1 MRGGSPERIE
11 ERIRGACEGGRH
23 DEAATLIIEHYGPAV
38 LGFLA
43 GWMGDREAA
52 REAFSMFCED
62 LWSGL
67 PRFEWRCTAQGWAYT
82 LARNAGRRHAKAEQ
96 RKHNRLTP
104 LSGRTS
110 ALVERLASS
119 TEPYLKS
126 DFKDRFE
133 ALREHLPADD
143 RLLLFLRSGR
153 QLAFRDIVFV
163 MAEPESELDEV
174 ALVREAARLRKR
186 FQSVKETLRDL
197 ARSEGL
203 FE

>member
-1 MRGGSPERIE
+1 MKGAAPDGIE
-11 ERIRGACEGGRH
+11 GLIRAACDGGRH
-23 DEAATLIIEHYGPAV
+23 DEAATLLIEHYGPAV
-38 LGFLA
+38 LGFLV

-96 RKHNRLTP
+96 RKHDRLTS
-104 LSGRTS
+104 LSGRAS
-110 ALVERLASS
+110 ELVDRIASS
-119 TEPYLKS
+119 TEPYLKP

-133 ALREHLPADD
+133 ALRERLPADD

-163 MAEPESELDEV
+163 LAEQDAEPDEA

-186 FQSVKETLRDL
+186 FQTVKETLRDL

-203 FE
+203 LE

>member
-1 MRGGSPERIE
+1 MGGPSEEAIE
-11 ERIRGACEGGRH
+11 GLIRNACEGGRH
-23 DEAATLIIEHYGPAV
+23 DDAATLIVEHYGPAV
-38 LGFLA
+38 LGFLT

-67 PRFEWRCTAQGWAYT
+67 PRFGWRCTAQGWAYT
-82 LARNAGRRHAKAEQ
+82 LARNAGRRHAKAER
-96 RKHNRLTP
+96 RKQDRQTP
-104 LSGRTS
+104 LSGRAS
-110 ALVERLASS
+110 ALVDRIASA
-119 TEPYLKS
+119 TEPYLKT

-133 ALREHLPADD
+133 ALRERLPPED

-163 MAEPESELDEV
+163 LAEPAREPDEE

-186 FQSVKETLRDL
+186 FQSVKERLRDL

-203 FE
+203 LE